1 MRSSEGICKLIISK
15 TNLINKQNNEATYF
29 IKMADE
35 LIRYNR
41 IKHFIFEPKSFLSF
55 SNIKYNLRD
64 DEIILLQSLLT
75 QDYFD
80 DLTPSIQ
87 NQFVKNN
94 SYDTVNPI
102 ESLPYDNEIKV
113 LVKKSDIQEVL
124 DEIKCNVGEP
134 KLIGGNIKKRKFFP
148 SETTTETKFGNE
160 PPLCTFDIMV
170 NVIYDNNKLN
180 LTKKQLKEELISE
193 YEKYDEYLLSIT
205 NILKIQ
211 GKKFAD
217 QLRVGQITLQGMI
230 MSETYYATNLDIW
243 LLAKRYNIPLIF
255 LSGTKLI
262 ENDKPILVANI
273 TDKDKYYFIKSPGVN
288 SLKIPKYKLFKINN
302 IAKIPINALSIK
314 MQDMIRSQE
323 DEANIEEYIKSFVD
337 KMKRRPRKKI
347 ERIKIIQETIKPKKK
362 KKIIEKLK
370 VVSSENISE
379 IAEDSD

>member
-1 MRSSEGICKLIISK
+1 M
-15 TNLINKQNNEATYF
+15 TY
-29 IKMADE
+29 
-35 LIRYNR
+35 
-41 IKHFIFEPKSFLSF
+41 
-55 SNIKYNLRD
+55 
-64 DEIILLQSLLT
+64 
-75 QDYFD
+75 
-80 DLTPSIQ
+80 
-87 NQFVKNN
+87 
-94 SYDTVNPI
+94 
-102 ESLPYDNEIKV
+102 
-113 LVKKSDIQEVL
+113 
-124 DEIKCNVGEP
+124 
-134 KLIGGNIKKRKFFP
+134 
-148 SETTTETKFGNE
+148 
-160 PPLCTFDIMV
+160 
-170 NVIYDNNKLN
+170 
-180 LTKKQLKEELISE
+180 TKKHLKEELISE

-205 NILKIQ
+205 NILKNQ
-211 GKKFAD
+211 GKKFAE

-273 TDKDKYYFIKSPGVN
+273 TDKEKYYFIKSPGVN

-302 IAKIPINALSIK
+302 IAKIPINALSAK

-337 KMKRRPRKKI
+337 KMERKPRKKI

-370 VVSSENISE
+370 LVSSENISE

>member
-1 MRSSEGICKLIISK
+1 
-15 TNLINKQNNEATYF
+15 
-29 IKMADE
+29 MADE

-148 SETTTETKFGNE
+148 IETTTETKFGNE

-193 YEKYDEYLLSIT
+193 Y
-205 NILKIQ
+205 
-211 GKKFAD
+211 
-217 QLRVGQITLQGMI
+217 
-230 MSETYYATNLDIW
+230 
-243 LLAKRYNIPLIF
+243 
-255 LSGTKLI
+255 
-262 ENDKPILVANI
+262 
-273 TDKDKYYFIKSPGVN
+273 
-288 SLKIPKYKLFKINN
+288 
-302 IAKIPINALSIK
+302 
-314 MQDMIRSQE
+314 
-323 DEANIEEYIKSFVD
+323 
-337 KMKRRPRKKI
+337 
-347 ERIKIIQETIKPKKK
+347 
-362 KKIIEKLK
+362 
-370 VVSSENISE
+370 
-379 IAEDSD
+379 